1 MTTRPFQLTDTL
13 AVNRLHADVW
23 WHERS
28 PEGWR
33 WLADNPARQ
42 TNQAPLGWVIADAQ
56 DRASAF
62 VGNFVQRFWIGDRPI
77 LGASGFSIIV
87 PPDQRG
93 TAPRLVR
100 TLMRQPGCS
109 FRYTLNANPKAA
121 RLYPRLGLS
130 PCPEVGHDLKLSWII
145 NPVTCAWG
153 RFLRGAVH
161 RSPGLAERLGERLM
175 SSQAT
180 RAATRTL
187 HDMPLP
193 AGVGWL
199 SDLSDNSAF
208 AHFWDELRAQGR
220 LIADRSPATLRWRM
234 ADPELT
240 SAPLLLSREQDDC
253 LQGYAMAVM
262 SKGSPI
268 EPPALEIIDLIALDR
283 TPQAIPALMQ
293 ALLNLAPRLG
303 AARVR
308 LQVVNDTLL
317 TALGSLARGARREGG
332 WGHCHAHFDTELA
345 DAGRDW
351 RPTPFDGDYAFCL
364 RPMPTG
370 VHVAS
375 GQPSPGERQAARAA

>member
-1 MTTRPFQLTDTL
+1 MTTRPFQLTDTP

-42 TNQAPLGWVIADAQ
+42 TNQAPLGWVIADAE

-87 PPDQRG
+87 PPEQRG
-93 TAPRLVR
+93 AAPRLVR
-100 TLMRQPGCS
+100 TLMRQPGCG

-180 RAATRTL
+180 RAVTRTL

-199 SDLSDNSAF
+199 SDLSDSSAF
-208 AHFWDELRAQGR
+208 ARFWDELRAQGR

-240 SAPLLLSREQDDC
+240 SPPLLMSQEQDDC
-253 LQGYAMAVM
+253 IQGYAMAVM

-283 TPQAIPALMQ
+283 TPQAIPALIRS
-293 ALLNLAPRLG
+293 LLDLAPRLG

-308 LQVVNDTLL
+308 LQVVNDALL
-317 TALGSLARGARREGG
+317 TALGSLTRGARREGG
-332 WGHCHAHFDTELA
+332 WGHCHAHFDTEFA
-345 DAGRDW
+345 DAGREW
-351 RPTPFDGDYAFCL
+351 RPTPFDGDHAFCL

-370 VHVAS
+370 AHVAS
-375 GQPSPGERQAARAA
+375 GQPSHGERQTARAA